1 MEKIKNIFFK
11 VKNWILAMT
20 SNLKISIGNFFVKKE
35 TAQTSKK
42 DFNSKNIVV
51 LLFSFVGLFVAVVLF
66 MPTKQEIIYRETAKE
81 SPKTDG
87 GSSSGKKKTDQPSS
101 RLWGSPSSV
110 AGPAQASQNNYNTSM
125 VVSRHGGNSKLELH
139 AGTHLRVRIV
149 EKFIT
154 SQEAA
159 PVLGKIMEDA
169 TTESGLSI
177 PKDSLL
183 YGDASYQKASGR
195 AVIQFKKISYPSG
208 EVRTIQANV
217 ISPDGMAGLEG
228 SIHSDGVKNSAGQI
242 ITTFVGG
249 LAAGSMQR
257 DLLGNSTGGI
267 TNGLLQAASD
277 TAKDRAQKYGE
288 SLKESREWI
297 EVASGTEC
305 EAVIQQSFKMI
316 ESEGNQ

>member
-1 MEKIKNIFFK
+1 MEKIVNFFFNL
-11 VKNWILAMT
+11 KNWILKLT
-20 SNLKISIGNFFVKKE
+20 KDVKNGISSFFVKKE
-35 TAQTSKK
+35 TGQTSKR
-42 DFNSKNIVV
+42 DFNSKNIVI
-51 LLFSFVGLFVAVVLF
+51 LLFSFVAIFVTVALF
-66 MPTKQEIIYRETAKE
+66 MPTKQEIIYRETVRE
-81 SPKTDG
+81 SPKT
-87 GSSSGKKKTDQPSS
+87 SSSPNSEKKKNDQPSA
-101 RLWGSPSSV
+101 RLWGPPSSM

-125 VVSRHGGNSKLELH
+125 VVSPHGGNSKMALH

-149 EKFIT
+149 DKFIV
-154 SQEAA
+154 SQEAS

-183 YGDASYQKASGR
+183 YGEASFHKASGR
-195 AVIQFKKISYPSG
+195 AVVQFKKISYPSG
-208 EVRTIQANV
+208 EIRTIQANIV
-217 ISPDGMAGLEG
+217 SADGMAGLEG

-297 EVASGTEC
+297 EIAAGTEC

-316 ESEGNQ
+316 ESEGDQ